1 MCVCGVQDVE
11 TGTKAVPKLCPVF
24 AMALSTQKQKEI
36 KKREKKIEDKQEP
49 NDLTPT
55 RLVSPS

>member
-11 TGTKAVPKLCPVF
+11 TGTKVVPKLSQVF
-24 AMALSTQKQKEI
+24 AMALSTEKQK
-36 KKREKKIEDKQEP
+36 KRKREKKVEDKQEP

>member
-11 TGTKAVPKLCPVF
+11 TGTKAVPKLCQVF
-24 AMALSTQKQKEI
+24 AMALSTQKQK
-36 KKREKKIEDKQEP
+36 KKKKNEDKQEP